1 MLLFGIDIPFV
12 YVKWV
17 IFSFIIFSVIA
28 LILWIVCGFYIYKWF
43 KVSINNYNFYLN
55 HYNIECESTLK
66 KYGNVPIKRIYL
78 VRHPITKFMERVL
91 NLVTFNKFKQE
102 IERYKNKNN
111 IGSFLPYHTML
122 YFELKIAKNKSKF
135 LMVDKNNCI
144 RISEKVK
151 ILNNYEMRDIYIKK
165 YKYTL
170 NEVLEKTK
178 NRIGNNKFFNWE
190 IYRNNCQILIKEI
203 LITLNKFNKS
213 NRKFM
218 YQNQFANEL
227 EKNGMVS
234 EFSLH
239 IIRSLTNTTNLVENI
254 IGTAIWMPV

>member
-1 MLLFGIDIPFV
+1 M
-12 YVKWV
+12 
-17 IFSFIIFSVIA
+17 
-28 LILWIVCGFYIYKWF
+28 
-43 KVSINNYNFYLN
+43 
-55 HYNIECESTLK
+55 
-66 KYGNVPIKRIYL
+66 
-78 VRHPITKFMERVL
+78 VRHPITKFKERVL

-122 YFELKIAKNKSKF
+122 YFELKISKNKSKF

-178 NRIGNNKFFNWE
+178 NRIGNNKFFN
-190 IYRNNCQILIKEI
+190 
-203 LITLNKFNKS
+203 
-213 NRKFM
+213 
-218 YQNQFANEL
+218 
-227 EKNGMVS
+227 
-234 EFSLH
+234 
-239 IIRSLTNTTNLVENI
+239 
-254 IGTAIWMPV
+254 